1 MHILKRRTH
10 GTHGSSYANVF
21 LSVSQIRS
29 HFLYA
34 SARIEISFPHT
45 MESQNVFMDPVH
57 AVNPPEL
64 DAVDERQ
71 EFNAHADDPP
81 ELVTS
86 SRISDSQ
93 ELDAIDERQAWSKS
107 SSEITPELVCIH
119 DPLICSCATCMQRL
133 WRWKQVWYF
142 IAYSCF
148 TEDVAPDR
156 LYVKRSWGNH
166 CMVYCISCKYR

>member
-1 MHILKRRTH
+1 
-10 GTHGSSYANVF
+10 
-21 LSVSQIRS
+21 
-29 HFLYA
+29 
-34 SARIEISFPHT
+34 

-107 SSEITPELVCIH
+107 SSEITPELVFMRDVH
-119 DPLICSCATCMQRL
+119 AAPLALEASL
-133 WRWKQVWYF
+133 VF
-142 IAYSCF
+142 HS
-148 TEDVAPDR
+148 VAPDR